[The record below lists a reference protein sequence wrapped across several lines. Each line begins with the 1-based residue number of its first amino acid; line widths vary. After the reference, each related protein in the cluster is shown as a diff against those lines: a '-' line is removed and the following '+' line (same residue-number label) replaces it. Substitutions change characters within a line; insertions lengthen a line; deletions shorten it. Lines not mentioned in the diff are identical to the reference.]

1 MKYLLATYEHQTK
14 TCHDSLDFRRES
26 LKGELRAVRAL
37 NWDHNWMNWVNWD
50 HNWVNWD
57 HNFSICDS
65 GLRSWMASDFPWEL
79 TSSHVELVDGLI
91 ALPIYFPNTFI
102 ISIAKATSVGYLGLF
117 NLEYFLNCATWH
129 QLVKR
134 HTGNSF
140 LSLPLVGGQEY
151 GSHLGLDRVAHSN
164 ADWTSPFTH
173 CA

>member
-57 HNFSICDS
+57 HNFSIWDS

-91 ALPIYFPNTFI
+91 ALPIKYFHHFYCKGNLGWIFRAFQFRILLKLCNLTSACKEAHWQFFFI
-102 ISIAKATSVGYLGLF
+102 T
-117 NLEYFLNCATWH
+117 T
-129 QLVKR
+129 
-134 HTGNSF
+134 
-140 LSLPLVGGQEY
+140 LSRR
-151 GSHLGLDRVAHSN
+151 SRI
-164 ADWTSPFTH
+164 W
-173 CA
+173 